1 METVRVPINQE
12 FGKTHQRRRFKK
24 VLLIDP
30 DKDRALSRALAQRG
44 YDLEHCDSVREA
56 WNRVYPRRPQLI
68 ILRLNNSTRG
78 VAAEFRECRVL
89 AEGVPILLL
98 LSCPAKPAL
107 VKALEHGGAAT
118 LLTAPTPEK
127 VGAAL
132 DQLERSTGKTRYGS
146 LGGHSRSAAYRE

>member
-12 FGKTHQRRRFKK
+12 FGKTPRRGRFKK

-30 DKDRALSRALAQRG
+30 DKDRALSSALAQRG

-68 ILRLNNSTRG
+68 ILRLNNSNRG

-107 VKALEHGGAAT
+107 IKALEQGGAAT
-118 LLTAPTPEK
+118 LLTASTPEK
-127 VGAAL
+127 VGEAL
-132 DQLERSTGKTRYGS
+132 DRLERSSGKTRYGS
-146 LGGHSRSAAYRE
+146 FRGHSRPIAHRE